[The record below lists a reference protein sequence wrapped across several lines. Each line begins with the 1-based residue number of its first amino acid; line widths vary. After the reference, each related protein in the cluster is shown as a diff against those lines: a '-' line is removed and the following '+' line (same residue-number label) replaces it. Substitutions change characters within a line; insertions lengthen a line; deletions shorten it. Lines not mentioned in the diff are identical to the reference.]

1 MTLAP
6 IGSAERIRGIDIAR
20 GIALLGILLVN
31 ARFFFSPLA
40 VSIDPTVVPPGLEV
54 TTLDAVVW
62 SVVEA
67 LCSFKFI
74 SLFSILFGFGLA
86 MQAER
91 AHAAGTSRAAFG
103 ARRLGMLLAL
113 GLVHGL
119 VVWYGDI
126 LTLYAVLGV
135 AVLCCARLSARTVLV
150 LALGVA
156 CVTLAATCLVAGLQF
171 ASAVVSHPYAVS
183 VAATDP
189 SSTARGIDAM
199 RDSYFNVRSDIWMN
213 AEIAAFREGPLLD
226 AAIFRA
232 ANFAMSYIA
241 ALFGHGWHSLAM
253 MLLGVYALRS
263 GLFGADESASRR
275 RRTITVVGLAVGL
288 PAAAAAP
295 GAFWIFGLGSPGAA
309 ALHLV
314 LLEFGALVLPLAY
327 ASAIVEWGPRLPA
340 FLATALE
347 RTGRM
352 SLTVYLSESVVC
364 TALASWWGFALFGT
378 VADARM
384 ALIALSVWTALVV
397 LATWWLGRF
406 RIGPME
412 WLWRRAAYARNPD

>member
-1 MTLAP
+1 
-6 IGSAERIRGIDIAR
+6 
-20 GIALLGILLVN
+20 
-31 ARFFFSPLA
+31 
-40 VSIDPTVVPPGLEV
+40 
-54 TTLDAVVW
+54 
-62 SVVEA
+62 
-67 LCSFKFI
+67 
-74 SLFSILFGFGLA
+74 
-86 MQAER
+86 
-91 AHAAGTSRAAFG
+91 
-103 ARRLGMLLAL
+103 
-113 GLVHGL
+113 
-119 VVWYGDI
+119 
-126 LTLYAVLGV
+126 
-135 AVLCCARLSARTVLV
+135 
-150 LALGVA
+150 
-156 CVTLAATCLVAGLQF
+156 
-171 ASAVVSHPYAVS
+171 
-183 VAATDP
+183 
-189 SSTARGIDAM
+189 
-199 RDSYFNVRSDIWMN
+199 
-213 AEIAAFREGPLLD
+213 
-226 AAIFRA
+226 
-232 ANFAMSYIA
+232 
-241 ALFGHGWHSLAM
+241 M

-378 VADARM
+378 MSDVR
-384 ALIALSVWTALVV
+384 LSAVALVV
-397 LATWWLGRF
+397 WALLALAASLWLAHF

-412 WLWRRAAYARNPD
+412 WLWRRATYARNPD